1 MEDKAVL
8 RTMKWLISGLFG
20 FFVLM
25 IVLARAIVY

>member
-1 MEDKAVL
+1 MEDKAVK
-8 RTMKWLISGLFG
+8 RTLAYLFGGLFG

>member
-1 MEDKAVL
+1 MEDKAVK
-8 RTMKWLISGLFG
+8 RTLMYLFSGLFG

>member
-1 MEDKAVL
+1 MEDKAVM
-8 RTMKWLISGLFG
+8 RKMTWLLSGLFG